1 LGLNV
6 SSETIIAPAAAAP
19 ATANLRR
26 IWLCA
31 DDYGIS
37 HSVNT
42 AIRDLVLQGR
52 INATSVMVVAPTF
65 KRSEA
70 LSLAILN
77 AGTQRV
83 AIGLHLT
90 LTAPFKPLSTGYAPL
105 RNDAFLPLKSTLR
118 AAMLRMLRPEKVAVE
133 VAAQIKA
140 FEAAFGRLPDFID
153 GHQHVHLFPQIR
165 DAVLNVA
172 RDRVPDAWMRQCG
185 RLSSV
190 ARPGDRKAWLLDH
203 LSRTFR
209 KRAKKLGV
217 RVNPAFAGTYDFDA
231 RPDFPALFPGFLEAL
246 PEGSVVMCHPGH
258 VDDELQRLDP
268 LTTLREA
275 EYKYFAGEAFL
286 DVLAAKG
293 VTLGVT

>member
-1 LGLNV
+1 MSN
-6 SSETIIAPAAAAP
+6 ETATAAGP
-19 ATANLRR
+19 ATSALRR

-42 AIRDLVLQGR
+42 AIRELVLQGR
-52 INATSVMVVAPTF
+52 INATSVMVVTPTF

-90 LTAPFKPLSTGYAPL
+90 LTAPFKPLSNGYGPL
-105 RNDAFLPLKSTLR
+105 RKDMFPSLKTTLR
-118 AAMLRMLRPEKVAVE
+118 SAMLRMLRPEKIAVE
-133 VAAQIKA
+133 VAAQITA
-140 FEAAFGRLPDFID
+140 FETAFGRLPDFID

-165 DAVLNVA
+165 DAVLNVIK
-172 RDRVPDAWMRQCG
+172 DRVPAAWVRQCG
-185 RLSSV
+185 RLPAI
-190 ARPGDRKAWLLDH
+190 ARSGDRKAWLLDQ

-209 KRAKKLGV
+209 KRAKKLGLKT
-217 RVNPAFAGTYDFDA
+217 NPAFAGTYDFDTK
-231 RPDFPALFPGFLEAL
+231 PDFAALFPGFLDGL

-258 VDDELQRLDP
+258 VDEELQRLDP

-275 EYKYFAGEAFL
+275 EYKYFSG
-286 DVLAAKG
+286 DVFPTVLTTKGFTLA
-293 VTLGVT
+293 VT

>member
-1 LGLNV
+1 MSG
-6 SSETIIAPAAAAP
+6 ETTIAPAAAAP
-19 ATANLRR
+19 ANANLRR

-90 LTAPFKPLSTGYAPL
+90 LTAPFKPQSTGYAPL

-172 RDRVPDAWMRQCG
+172 RDRAPDAWMRQCG
-185 RLSSV
+185 RLPSV

-203 LSRTFR
+203 LSRAFR
-209 KRAKKLGV
+209 KRVKKLGV
-217 RVNPAFAGTYDFDA
+217 KVNPAFAGTYDFNS
-231 RPDFPALFPGFLEAL
+231 RPDFPALFPAFLEDL
-246 PEGSVVMCHPGH
+246 PDGSVVMCHPGH

-275 EYKYFAGEAFL
+275 EYKYFAGEAFPE
-286 DVLAAKG
+286 VLTAKG

>member
-1 LGLNV
+1 MWGSVV
-6 SSETIIAPAAAAP
+6 SSETSIAVAP
-19 ATANLRR
+19 RASPSLRH

-37 HSVNT
+37 HSVNA

-70 LSLAILN
+70 RALSILN
-77 AGTQRV
+77 AATQRA

-90 LTAPFKPLSTGYAPL
+90 LTGPFGPLSDSYSPL
-105 RNDAFLPLKSTLR
+105 RDGEFLPLLPTLR
-118 AAMLRMLRPEKVAVE
+118 AAMLRMLHPDQIAIE

-140 FEAAFGRLPDFID
+140 FEAAFDRPPDFID

-165 DAVLNVA
+165 DAVLSVA
-172 RDRVPDAWMRQCG
+172 KERVPHAWIRQCG
-185 RLSSV
+185 RFSSV
-190 ARPGDRKAWLLDH
+190 ARLGDRKAWLLDY
-203 LSRTFR
+203 LSRSFR
-209 KRAKKLGV
+209 KRARKLGLK
-217 RVNPAFAGTYDFDA
+217 VNPAFAGTYDFNSN
-231 RPDFPALFPGFLEAL
+231 PDFSALFPSFLDGL

-275 EYKYFAGEAFL
+275 EYKYFSGETFPN
-286 DVLAAKG
+286 VLATRG
-293 VTLGVT
+293 ISLTVS

>member
-1 LGLNV
+1 M
-6 SSETIIAPAAAAP
+6 SSETIIAPAAAPP
-19 ATANLRR
+19 ANPNLRR

-37 HSVNT
+37 HSVNM
-42 AIRDLVLQGR
+42 AVRDLVLQGR

-105 RNDAFLPLKSTLR
+105 RKDAFLPLKSTLR

-172 RDRVPDAWMRQCG
+172 RDRAPDAWIRQCG
-185 RLSSV
+185 RLASV
-190 ARPGDRKAWLLDH
+190 ARPGDRKAWVLDH
-203 LSRTFR
+203 LSRAFR

-217 RVNPAFAGTYDFDA
+217 KVNPAFAGTYDFDS
-231 RPDFPALFPGFLEAL
+231 RPDFPALFPGFLEGL
-246 PEGSVVMCHPGH
+246 PDGSVVMCHPGH

-268 LTTLREA
+268 LTTLRED
-275 EYKYFAGEAFL
+275 EYKYFAGDNFPS
-286 DVLAAKG
+286 VLAAKG
-293 VTLGVT
+293 VTLGVTLGVT

>member
-1 LGLNV
+1 MT
-6 SSETIIAPAAAAP
+6 SETATAP
-19 ATANLRR
+19 ATEPASPTLRR

-37 HSVNT
+37 HAVNS

-70 LSLAILN
+70 LSLSILN

-90 LTAPFKPLSTGYAPL
+90 LTGPFEPLSSGYAPL
-105 RNDAFLPLKSTLR
+105 HNGTFLPLTSTLR
-118 AAMLRMLRPEKVAVE
+118 AAILRMLRPEKIAVE
-133 VAAQIKA
+133 VSAQIKA

-153 GHQHVHLFPQIR
+153 GHQHVHLFPQVR
-165 DAVLNVA
+165 DAVLNVVKDHA
-172 RDRVPDAWMRQCG
+172 PDAWIRQCG
-185 RLSSV
+185 RLPAA

-203 LSRTFR
+203 LSRSFR
-209 KRAKKLGV
+209 KRAKKLGLK
-217 RVNPAFAGTYDFDA
+217 VNPAFAGTYDFNAKADFA
-231 RPDFPALFPGFLEAL
+231 VLFPAFLDGL

-258 VDDELQRLDP
+258 VDEELQRLDP

-275 EYKYFAGEAFL
+275 EYRYFADDAFPG
-286 DVLAAKG
+286 VLAGKG
-293 VTLGVT
+293 VTLAVT

>member
-1 LGLNV
+1 V
-6 SSETIIAPAAAAP
+6 SSGTEIGTGANDVAP
-19 ATANLRR
+19 TNLRR

-37 HSVNT
+37 NSVNT

-52 INATSVMVVAPTF
+52 INATSVMVVTPTF

-77 AGTQRV
+77 AGTPRV

-90 LTAPFKPLSTGYAPL
+90 LTAPFKPLSTGYSPL
-105 RNDAFLPLKSTLR
+105 RKDAFLPLQATLR
-118 AAMLRMLRPEKVAVE
+118 NAILRMLRPEKIAVE

-165 DAVLNVA
+165 DAVLNVV
-172 RDRVPDAWMRQCG
+172 RDRAPNAWIRQCG
-185 RLSSV
+185 RLPSAV
-190 ARPGDRKAWLLDH
+190 RPGDRKAWLLDH

-209 KRAKKLGV
+209 KRAKKFGIKT
-217 RVNPAFAGTYDFDA
+217 NPAFAGTYDFDSN
-231 RPDFPALFPGFLEAL
+231 PDFTALFPAFLENL
-246 PEGSVVMCHPGH
+246 PDGSVVMCHPGH
-258 VDDELQRLDP
+258 VDEELQRLDP

-275 EYKYFAGEAFL
+275 EFRYFAADGFPGIL
-286 DVLAAKG
+286 TSKG
-293 VTLGVT
+293 VTLAVT

>member
-1 LGLNV
+1 MGLNV
-6 SSETIIAPAAAAP
+6 SRETIIAPAAAAP
-19 ATANLRR
+19 AKPNLRR

-105 RNDAFLPLKSTLR
+105 CKDAFLPLKSTLR

-172 RDRVPDAWMRQCG
+172 RDRAPDAWIRQCG
-185 RLSSV
+185 RLPSV

-217 RVNPAFAGTYDFDA
+217 KVNPAFAGTYDFNSN
-231 RPDFPALFPGFLEAL
+231 PGFPALFPAFLEDL
-246 PEGSVVMCHPGH
+246 PDGSVVMCHPGH

-275 EYKYFAGEAFL
+275 EYKYFAGEAFPN
-286 DVLAAKG
+286 VLAAKG